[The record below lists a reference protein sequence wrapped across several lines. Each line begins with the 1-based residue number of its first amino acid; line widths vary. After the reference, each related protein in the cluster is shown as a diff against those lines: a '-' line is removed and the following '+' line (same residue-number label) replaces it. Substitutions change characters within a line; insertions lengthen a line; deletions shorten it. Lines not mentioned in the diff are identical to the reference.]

1 MTQSIFISYRHSDAA
16 GHAGR
21 LFDRLRLWFS
31 DDDVF
36 FDVDALETGD
46 LFPKHIDRAI
56 RGARVALV
64 IIGPDWLE
72 TLNDR
77 VADPEVDFVRREV
90 EITIQ
95 RRLNGEVEVFP
106 VLVGGA
112 EMPRRRALHPELREQ
127 VGRLPNYQAHTFQ
140 GNQADWDHQFDRLR
154 KRLAGVT
161 GVPEPCFQVPLVN
174 QHADTVVYNRSNPS
188 FRHTS
193 LNLPPPPRFNAQS
206 VEQTFGTVSRTLLNW
221 PQETE
226 GQWIE
231 RPELEQLHTLLAQDK
246 PALTALLGGPG
257 EGKSAILARLG
268 ARLSKEGVGLLAI
281 KADRI
286 PRHVATLAD
295 LDDWIDCGI
304 PVAEALRNLA
314 RERHVVVLIDQL
326 DVLADLM
333 DRHSERLSALL
344 RLVDT
349 LRDTPN
355 IQVIVSCREF
365 EFRNDVRLSTLD
377 VKKVSLERLSWEK
390 VEPLLTAHGLQIDGW
405 NEEVRD
411 VLRTPQHLAMF
422 LEHLTD
428 KDALPEFTTYQG
440 LLNRIIRERLE
451 KDYGLATVK
460 AAEYIAIEMATEEEL
475 WLARTRFE
483 HKFEAELTNLEAAGF
498 LTLSESKLSLAFRH
512 QTLFDFLRARAFLRD
527 GHSLADYI
535 LTEKQESLFVRPV
548 LWSTLNYLRGT
559 DRAVYRREFRRLWTH
574 NGLRLHL
581 RYLLIDFL
589 GQAAHPDD
597 EEAQWLLPLLD
608 DSAHHSR
615 VLHAIA
621 RNPEWFSRIQSRLP
635 SLMTAPPDDAWS
647 VVGVLSEAVAAER
660 DVVLR
665 LVERYWAAH
674 REHVPHASTVLSS
687 LTSWD
692 EESVEI
698 AARLAA
704 DGLDD
709 TYMVRRLVDKIAES
723 RPNLAPKLIARCLR
737 AQTNRIAA
745 ENSASTQGQ
754 SALENSSVSAPSRRY
769 EPLLEQTCGWHD
781 IHELATQAP
790 RAFIEELWPW
800 LNDILERIA
809 RQPHP
814 HLNQYRKH
822 NGLAFCTDGGFQYS
836 LPEAIESSIR
846 GFAEAVP
853 GAFLDFV
860 EAHKNSDLEVVHHLL
875 ALGLASI
882 ATTQPEA
889 VLRYLLGDPRRFAV
903 GNFLDTHADSRTLIS
918 TLVPALSNVDAGKLE
933 RAILAWE
940 QYRSLPGNV
949 DPKSRFEFQKWTR
962 EHRLRLLRSF
972 PFERLSPQG
981 KRHVREE
988 ERALPH
994 TPDSDQTLG
1003 EAQFVESVMSA
1014 EQMGKATDDEILTLF
1029 KELTDDTTFHHP
1041 RPSKLLD
1048 HVGGSI
1054 QASSAFADFAKKAPD
1069 RALKIIRKF
1078 EAGITERPAGAALAE
1093 LGQSNVSPAAL
1104 IASIRDLDSRGFDS
1118 EHFRAHAARCLREVA
1133 RRAGGLDDATC
1144 ALLERWITDWRSAV
1158 ADKESVSVTDHPEGP
1173 TENSKPEGDGRSL
1186 LWRMSGGHILPGGNY
1201 PFLDA
1206 LMLGYLMR
1214 KPAHPNGWLA
1224 VLERHLTRSEDPK
1237 VWNAV
1242 TYDLRYLVN
1251 SDRPRAIAF
1260 LELLVSHYPDVLH
1273 TIAGVRLV
1281 ATVLD
1286 WLPDKLLDRIVDR
1299 WISRGWENGPQAAG
1313 EVATLKLCRNPDDH
1327 KAAERVERFLTDGAY
1342 EPTAAAGLVLGIAHT
1357 LAVAWHEPALRAL
1370 TTPLIVRLVPT
1381 ADGSVVEALQAIF
1394 SGSDTLPA
1402 DDHTRS
1408 LLEALLDHPSILVG
1422 YGRSLVDGM
1431 KGLLRDGWNPKLVY
1445 KVTKTVVGNASSALN
1460 DFRTS
1465 LPGIAGDLAD
1475 IALTLHR
1482 LPETRTDGLEL
1493 FERLM
1498 ELDAYQ
1504 LDERLRM
1511 IDRPAFR

>member
-95 RRLNGEVEVFP
+95 RRLNGEIEVFP

-390 VEPLLTAHGLQIDGW
+390 VNPLLTAHGLQTDGW

-411 VLRTPQHLAMF
+411 ILRTPQHLAMF

-451 KDYGLATVK
+451 KDYGSGTVK
-460 AAEYIAIEMATEEEL
+460 AAENIAIEMATEEEL
-475 WLARTRFE
+475 WLARARFE
-483 HKFEAELTNLEAAGF
+483 HSFEAELTNLEAAGF
-498 LTLSESKLSLAFRH
+498 LTLSEDRLSLAFRH
-512 QTLFDFLRARAFLRD
+512 QTLFDFLRARAFIRD
-527 GHSLADYI
+527 SHSLADYI

-548 LWSTLNYLRGT
+548 LWSTLNYLRGSDT
-559 DRAVYRREFRRLWTH
+559 ATYRREFRRLWAH
-574 NGLRLHL
+574 DGLRRHL
-581 RYLLIDFL
+581 RYLLIEFL

-597 EEAQWLLPLLD
+597 EEARWLLPLLD
-608 DSAHHSR
+608 ESAHRSR
-615 VLHAIA
+615 VLRAIA
-621 RNPEWFSRIQSRLP
+621 QNPGWFSRIRSRLP
-635 SLMTAPPDDAWS
+635 ALMTAPPDEAWG
-647 VVGVLSEAVAAER
+647 VVGTLSEAATGER
-660 DVVLR
+660 DVVLH
-665 LVERYWAAH
+665 LVEHHWVAH
-674 REHVPHASTVLSS
+674 RQYVSHACTVLSN

-692 EESVEI
+692 DESVGT
-698 AARLAA
+698 ATRLAEDA
-704 DGLDD
+704 LDD

-723 RPNLAPKLIARCLR
+723 RPDLAPKLIARCLC
-737 AQTNRIAA
+737 AQTKRIAV
-745 ENSASTQGQ
+745 ENLASTQEQ
-754 SALENSSVSAPSRRY
+754 SAPENSPVSGSSRQY
-769 EPLLEQTCGWHD
+769 EQILEQTGGWHD
-781 IHELATQAP
+781 IHQVATRAP
-790 RAFIEELWPW
+790 RAFVEEIWPC
-800 LNDILERIA
+800 LVDILGRIA
-809 RQPHP
+809 HEPHP
-814 HLNQYRKH
+814 RLNEYRKH
-822 NGLAFCTDGGFQYS
+822 KGLTFCTDAGFQYS
-836 LPEAIESSIR
+836 LPEAVESSIR
-846 GFAEAVP
+846 GFAEADP
-853 GAFLDFV
+853 GAFLVFV
-860 EAHKNSDLEVVHHLL
+860 ETHKNSDLEVVHHLFV
-875 ALGLASI
+875 LGLVRM
-882 ATTQPEA
+882 ATTQPDA
-889 VLRYLLGDPRRFAV
+889 VLRYLLEDPRRFAV
-903 GNFLDTHADSRTLIS
+903 GNFSDTHVDSRALIS
-918 TLVPALSNVDAGKLE
+918 ALVPALSHVDAGKLE
-933 RAILAWE
+933 SAVLAWE
-940 QYRSLPGNV
+940 QYRSLPENV
-949 DPKSRFEFQKWTR
+949 DLKFRFELQKWTR

-972 PFERLSPQG
+972 PFERLSLEGQRTL
-981 KRHVREE
+981 KEE
-988 ERALPH
+988 ERAFPYALEH
-994 TPDSDQTLG
+994 DKTPV
-1003 EAQFVESVMSA
+1003 EAKRVESPMSTG
-1014 EQMGKATDDEILTLF
+1014 QMAKATDDQIIALF
-1029 KELTDDTTFHHP
+1029 DELTDDTEWHHP
-1041 RPSKLLD
+1041 TRRFD
-1048 HVGGSI
+1048 HVGGAI
-1054 QASSAFADFAKKAPD
+1054 QASRAFADFSKNAPD
-1069 RALKIIRKF
+1069 RALRIIRKF
-1078 EAGITERPAGAALAE
+1078 DAGIMERPAGAALAE
-1093 LGQSNVSPAAL
+1093 LGQSNVPPATL

-1118 EHFRAHAARCLREVA
+1118 EHFRADAARCLREVA
-1133 RRAGGLDDATC
+1133 ERAGGLDDATC
-1144 ALLERWITDWRSAV
+1144 ALLENWIADWRPTV
-1158 ADKESVSVTDHPEGP
+1158 ADEESVRVADLPGSS
-1173 TENSKPEGDGRSL
+1173 TENSKPEGAGRSL
-1186 LWRMSGGHILPGGNY
+1186 LWSISGIHILPGGNY

-1206 LMLGYLMR
+1206 LMLGYLRR
-1214 KPAHPNGWLA
+1214 KPAYPNGWLA
-1224 VLERHLTRSEDPK
+1224 VLERHLERREDPR

-1242 TYDLRYLVN
+1242 TYDLRHLVI
-1251 SDRPRAIAF
+1251 SDRLRATAF
-1260 LELLVSHYPDVLH
+1260 LELFFRRYPDVLH
-1273 TIAGVRLV
+1273 TIAGVRLM
-1281 ATVLD
+1281 ATVQD

-1299 WISRGWENGPQAAG
+1299 WISEGWENGPQAAG
-1313 EVATLKLCRNPDDH
+1313 EVVTLKFCRHPDEH
-1327 KAAERVERFLTDGAY
+1327 EAGKRIERFLTDGEY
-1342 EPTAAAGLVLGIAHT
+1342 EPTVTPGLRLGLAHT

-1370 TTPLIVRLVPT
+1370 TTPLVIRLVSA
-1381 ADGSVVEALQAIF
+1381 ADETVVEALQSIF
-1394 SGSDTLPA
+1394 SQSDALPA
-1402 DDHTRS
+1402 DDHTRR
-1408 LLEALLDHPSILVG
+1408 LLEALLDHPPILVSG
-1422 YGRSLVDGM
+1422 GRSLVECM
-1431 KGLLRDGWNPKLVY
+1431 KGLLREGWNPKLVSE
-1445 KVTKTVVGNASSALN
+1445 VTKAMVGNAGSALN
-1460 DFRTS
+1460 DHRTS
-1465 LPGIAGDLAD
+1465 LPGITGDLAD
-1475 IALTLHR
+1475 IAFTLHR
-1482 LPETRTDGLEL
+1482 LSETRTHGLEL

-1504 LDERLRM
+1504 LGERLKM
-1511 IDRPAFR
+1511 IDRHAFR